1 MVLVCNKVTE
11 KYIKIGEKLDNQI
24 LNKICVMNRDNGK
37 KFVCWDRLDAI
48 AEILWDSKY
57 RRINPQ
63 GLFHLYAKK
72 PINKIKD
79 RLIVISTHIDVQ
91 KKISRCFSIVQ
102 DDKMLGTYDNAIT
115 NAAVLSLMIE
125 DCLPDNVM
133 IAFTGD
139 EERDSCG
146 ARQLAKYLKKLEKRP
161 LIIVLDVTD
170 MGWREKDYF
179 TIENNF
185 LSKNT
190 GKVVAFSASKVSER
204 WHFVPFDVDNIPN
217 YMRDK
222 NCIFVEAQADE
233 SWEYDE
239 WNLEC
244 FSLCLPVSG
253 DMHSNKGVLVLCE
266 SYENYKIALETI
278 VMSLSKY
285 ISVTAFEK
293 SKLD

>member
-1 MVLVCNKVTE
+1 M
-11 KYIKIGEKLDNQI
+11 DSQI
-24 LNKICVMNRDNGK
+24 LDKICVMNRDNGK

-57 RRINPQ
+57 RRINVQ

-72 PINKIKD
+72 SINKIQD
-79 RLIVISTHIDVQ
+79 RIIVISTHIDVQ
-91 KKISRCFSIVQ
+91 KKISRCFSIVK

-115 NAAVLSLMIE
+115 NAAVLSLMVE
-125 DCLPDNVM
+125 DCLPDNVV

-139 EERDSCG
+139 EERDSRG
-146 ARQLAKYLKKLEKRP
+146 ARQLAKYFRKLEKKP

-170 MGWREKDYF
+170 MGWKEKDYF

-185 LSKNT
+185 WSKKT
-190 GKVVAFSASKVSER
+190 GKVVVSSASKVSDL
-204 WHFVPFDVDNIPN
+204 WHFVPFDVGNIPD
-217 YMRDK
+217 YISDK
-222 NCIFVEAQADE
+222 NCFYIEAQADE

-253 DMHSNKGVLVLCE
+253 DMHSNKGVWVLCE
-266 SYENYKIALETI
+266 SYENYRNVLETI
-278 VMSLSKY
+278 VTSLNKY
-285 ISVTAFEK
+285 M
-293 SKLD
+293 

>member
-1 MVLVCNKVTE
+1 MALVCNKIT
-11 KYIKIGEKLDNQI
+11 KRYMKIGEKLDNQI

-72 PINKIKD
+72 PIDKIRD

-91 KKISRCFSIVQ
+91 KKISKCFSIVQ

-125 DCLPDNVM
+125 NCLPDNVM

-139 EERDSCG
+139 EERGSFG
-146 ARQLAKYLKKLEKRP
+146 ARQLAKYFKKLEKKP

-185 LSKNT
+185 WSKEI
-190 GKVVAFSASKVSER
+190 GKVVISSASKVSEQ
-204 WHFVPFDVDNIPN
+204 WHFVPSDIDNIPN
-217 YMRDK
+217 YINDK
-222 NCIFVEAQADE
+222 NCIYDEAQEDE

-244 FSLCLPVSG
+244 FSLCLPVAG
-253 DMHSNKGVLVLCE
+253 DMHSNNGVLVLCE
-266 SYENYKIALETI
+266 SYENYRIAMEAI

-285 ISVTAFEK
+285 ISVR
-293 SKLD
+293 